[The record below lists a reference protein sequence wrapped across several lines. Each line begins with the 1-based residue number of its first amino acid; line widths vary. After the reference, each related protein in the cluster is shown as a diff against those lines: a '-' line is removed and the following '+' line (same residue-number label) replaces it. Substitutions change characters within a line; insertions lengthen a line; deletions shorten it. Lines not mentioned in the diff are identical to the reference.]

1 MASIA
6 LVRAAPPRAPEIVA
20 RVGDEEDPI
29 EAIGRRGARLTLR
42 QALEEELTETQG
54 GHLRRR
60 SLRSLRPS
68 WRAGRGLPTGKVPA
82 PASLRPIPP

>member
-29 EAIGRRGARLTLR
+29 EAIGRRGAWLTC
-42 QALEEELTETQG
+42 G
-54 GHLRRR
+54 RR
-60 SLRSLRPS
+60 SRRS
-68 WRAGRGLPTGKVPA
+68 
-82 PASLRPIPP
+82 